1 MDQFPIMFNES
12 NLYFQDTKFLQSE
25 IWFVNMLTID
35 IHVKKSFSA
44 ITNEL
49 NINWWDI
56 EVFNKDHII
65 DEHFIC
71 YKINTITNK
80 PIIQSQWM
88 ITIDLTSRES
98 ISKKLIKTF
107 LQWLPLVSLFILSII
122 TAILPAK
129 IAFVFRYISI
139 IGILITCVFYAFKVL
154 KMFYKTLTSKAIDYD
169 GINVYYQFKEDMS
182 IICTEDIIN
191 LKNFYSEFGIQ
202 KLVFIHWLCYIKQTI
217 TETSYRERAKSIFTW
232 ASHKK
237 KETKELIERTI
248 QFFFNISGFI
258 K

>member
-71 YKINTITNK
+71 YKI
-80 PIIQSQWM
+80 
-88 ITIDLTSRES
+88 S
-98 ISKKLIKTF
+98 IHF
-107 LQWLPLVSLFILSII
+107 L
-122 TAILPAK
+122 
-129 IAFVFRYISI
+129 Y
-139 IGILITCVFYAFKVL
+139 
-154 KMFYKTLTSKAIDYD
+154 
-169 GINVYYQFKEDMS
+169 
-182 IICTEDIIN
+182 
-191 LKNFYSEFGIQ
+191 
-202 KLVFIHWLCYIKQTI
+202 
-217 TETSYRERAKSIFTW
+217 
-232 ASHKK
+232 
-237 KETKELIERTI
+237 
-248 QFFFNISGFI
+248 
-258 K
+258 